1 MRLFIEPNDV
11 LMFRDGR
18 PFAGGD
24 DHFARGIFPP
34 SPATLYGALRS
45 YILSHYWSEFEKFKT
60 GPEQI
65 PDDVRREIGTPD
77 ELGSI
82 VLRQFTL
89 AKRNESGAVQYFPM
103 PMDVVKEKGKEEDR
117 TYILKPVKL
126 SGRKMIT
133 DLPHGLDNMWIYSEN
148 PMEAV
153 QSFLS
158 SEEMDKYLLCK
169 APSGWTRPDELFK
182 SEDRTG
188 IRKNRSKRSVETG
201 GLYSVEYFRLKDDM
215 GFTIELENTSLLP
228 PSGILRL
235 GGDNRS
241 AMYSLTSWDELPV
254 EWIKKK
260 ISVDKRFKLVLETP
274 AVFNKGWMPGWING
288 DTMQG
293 EINGIVVRLVSACV
307 AKPIGIGGYDFVK
320 NIPKVMKKAVPAG
333 SVYYFDLINGSV
345 DSLFE
350 RLWLKSISDE
360 RSKEGFGITLIG
372 GFDYV

>member
-34 SPATLYGALRS
+34 SPATFYGALRS
-45 YILSHYWSEFEKFKT
+45 HILSHYWSEFDKFKT
-60 GPEQI
+60 GQI
-65 PDDVRREIGTPD
+65 PDEVRKEVGTPN

-82 VLRQFTL
+82 VFRQFAL
-89 AKRNESGAVQYFPM
+89 AKRNSAGAEQYFPM
-103 PMDVVKEKGKEEDR
+103 PLDVVKEKGKEEDR
-117 TYILKPVKL
+117 AYILKPLKI
-126 SGRKMIT
+126 SGKGVIT
-133 DLPHGLDNMWIYSEN
+133 DLSHGLGNMWIYSEN

-153 QSFLS
+153 WAFLS
-158 SEEMDKYLLCK
+158 SDELTKYLQGEVVSK
-169 APSGWTRPDELFK
+169 WTRPDELFNT
-182 SEDRTG
+182 EDRTG

-201 GLYSVEYFRLKDDM
+201 GLYSVEYFRLKDDT
-215 GFTIELENTSLLP
+215 GFTIELENTSLFP

-241 AMYSLTSWDELPV
+241 AMYSVTSWDDLPV
-254 EWIKKK
+254 DLIKKK
-260 ISVDKRFKLVLETP
+260 ISNDKRFKLVLETP
-274 AVFNKGWMPGWING
+274 AVFNKGWMPEWISG

-293 EINGIVVRLVSACV
+293 EIDGITLRLVSACV
-307 AKPIGIGGYDFVK
+307 GKPIGIGGYDFVK

-345 DSLFE
+345 DNLFE

-372 GFDYV
+372 GSDYV